1 MNVTSGTIE
10 DSPWV
15 GVVPQEEDD
24 GRDEEE
30 NSRGRR
36 RRFVSCTDW
45 TLHRMVQG
53 FLVVDTLA
61 SLFSLAYGLALLLQK
76 SPHDNNNHPKLHFPW
91 AAILCLES
99 AAWLGFRALTV
110 VGSLYYSHIVDRVGL
125 WLASHISAWAS
136 FQAVVLCLMT
146 VAFRH
151 HLQHATWWNEHFSI
165 HCWSKLF
172 GNKSSVATQEWFLDK
187 IVPWLWLLFLIT
199 ALLEFPVRWSL
210 YQQYRWR
217 LLQQEEDDLRQ
228 TAIVSRMDARR
239 RPWWWGS
246 ATTTRSAVDRRTG
259 QVNDLQRALLEDQT
273 RDVEATRVDA
283 RNISAN
289 NNNNSNNNNHLVH
302 QPPPQQ
308 EQPQDQQQ
316 PPNNPLPNNPASSNG
331 LICVSGTFPP
341 GRNGHSATLVTDDD
355 DHDDD
360 QEHPESGR
368 IIVLGGWLGTG
379 PLAASDMHVLDIS
392 QGGRQLRWYQ
402 PALKGTPPGPC
413 NMHSADYVKSQK
425 AVYVFR
431 GGNGREYLNDLHA
444 LNVDTMVWS
453 RVETTGAIPQ
463 QRANHSSATLDDE
476 LFIFG
481 GWNGSER
488 LNDIHILDTRTKTWT
503 CPHVGGVL
511 PHPRAGM
518 TLTALRGRLYL
529 FGGSGTSA
537 KCFQDLQILD
547 RQKMAWLDVSTEEE
561 VPKPSTTGGGR
572 YEEESSRYHHHHHHP
587 HAYYGGGA
595 QQPPYEPNGG
605 VPYHHNP
612 YGEEQPQR
620 GDYNDSRV
628 MMNSGGGRVD
638 WRHRARHHHHATSVS
653 NPNDEDSV
661 PSVLVQGLGPGRR
674 AGHTATAVN
683 RKIYVFGGSCGSD
696 YLNDFYVLDTDPP
709 PQAVVTESN
718 SLELMERRLSHF
730 FNDEEFADVVF
741 LVQGQRVYGHK
752 MVLSIVSDCFR
763 AMFSAGFRESSS
775 DHTEITIPDCSHAAF
790 LAVMEYI
797 YTGALPKGLVDTSAI
812 NGEGVANN
820 SDSAS
825 SLSSPSQQSTGG
837 NSANGA
843 SGSNLD
849 SSQWTRVVELLELA
863 DRFFL
868 DHLKQVCESLLQS
881 QVSTETVEYLAAVA
895 QKTNANQLQD
905 ICQHYLRNRE

>member
-1 MNVTSGTIE
+1 MDLMQWTEIHTNPKGSGASSATSSNPNQYGAPPAAAPPPPPFNHHFGGDHLHHHHHPPHHLHPHHHHYQSSAPTIKNHSVTHFGSFLYCFGGYDGRRNHNDLLIYSIAEQRWIYPVKVTNNNNNRTLAGGNPAAPPNAPDPNNGGGGGGPAVI
-10 DSPWV
+10 DLTNPW
-15 GVVPQEEDD
+15 GLQGHHQPQQVPQQQQQQQDQNQQMGGDVMGLPQQPQQQQNPNQLSHPQQPHHHHRPHDPNNNDD
-24 GRDEEE
+24 MMND
-30 NSRGRR
+30 
-36 RRFVSCTDW
+36 DAA
-45 TLHRMVQG
+45 LRMVNG
-53 FLVVDTLA
+53 AADNVLEPPFAGDVNI
-61 SLFSLAYGLALLLQK
+61 
-76 SPHDNNNHPKLHFPW
+76 NNNP
-91 AAILCLES
+91 
-99 AAWLGFRALTV
+99 
-110 VGSLYYSHIVDRVGL
+110 
-125 WLASHISAWAS
+125 
-136 FQAVVLCLMT
+136 M
-146 VAFRH
+146 
-151 HLQHATWWNEHFSI
+151 
-165 HCWSKLF
+165 
-172 GNKSSVATQEWFLDK
+172 
-187 IVPWLWLLFLIT
+187 
-199 ALLEFPVRWSL
+199 
-210 YQQYRWR
+210 
-217 LLQQEEDDLRQ
+217 
-228 TAIVSRMDARR
+228 
-239 RPWWWGS
+239 
-246 ATTTRSAVDRRTG
+246 
-259 QVNDLQRALLEDQT
+259 
-273 RDVEATRVDA
+273 
-283 RNISAN
+283 